1 MSTQLDIVYKLKEA
15 LETANPEVAIP
26 FMADD
31 FTHQTPPT
39 QYVSLVYPRTSS
51 ETGTYSGRYPTR
63 LGAPRRTRDQY
74 SMEGACR
81 RDQLQLRL
89 KPLRVGTCISC
100 GFRTQKFISAT
111 PQFEI
116 LDIIDNPG
124 SITFQVSCSP
134 TRYRGARLSIAKTSM
149 ITLKVDRALRT

>member
-1 MSTQLDIVYKLKEA
+1 MSTQLDIVYKLKEV
-15 LETANPEVAIP
+15 LETANPEVAIL

-51 ETGTYSGRYPTR
+51 ETGTYFGRYPTR

-81 RDQLQLRL
+81 RDQLQ
-89 KPLRVGTCISC
+89 
-100 GFRTQKFISAT
+100 TQASQGRNLHFVWFLYTKVHLGDT
-111 PQFEI
+111 PVR
-116 LDIIDNPG
+116 N
-124 SITFQVSCSP
+124 S
-134 TRYRGARLSIAKTSM
+134 
-149 ITLKVDRALRT
+149 